1 MKRYRIFGF
10 DFDTRVRSL
19 DPVREEW
26 EERVKVL
33 HRQNQEETLRELR
46 KESGAH
52 RFDEKLQNFRDL
64 GPKPFS
70 VVAFHNRFFAQ
81 ARSAFVHCE
90 YYPALTAV
98 CALGERVLN
107 HLVIGLRH
115 SFKHSRI
122 YKRVYRND
130 SFDNWELPIDA
141 LSQWNVL
148 TPKAEAGFRTLW
160 QRRKDALHFNPET
173 DANDRGLALEA
184 LLVFGRIVE
193 AQFAA
198 IGNLPW
204 LFVSP
209 GEVYVR
215 KAWEQDPF
223 VRLVYL
229 PNALHVGY
237 KHVVTSV
244 FPWIIEDAGPY
255 MDQEVSDDEF
265 SKLRIEFL
273 HER

>member
-10 DFDTRVRSL
+10 DFDMRIHAL
-19 DPVREEW
+19 DPIPDEW
-26 EERVKVL
+26 EEHIKVL
-33 HRQNQEETLRELR
+33 HRQNQEKTIQELRE
-46 KESGAH
+46 EFGTH

-81 ARSAFVHCE
+81 ARAAFVHCD
-90 YYPALTAV
+90 YYPGLTAV
-98 CALGERVLN
+98 SALGERVLN

-115 SFKHSRI
+115 SFKHSEI
-122 YKRVYRND
+122 YKRVYRKD

-141 LSQWNVL
+141 LTQWKVL
-148 TPKAEAGFRTLW
+148 TPEAEAGFRALW

-173 DANDRGLALEA
+173 DANDRALALDA
-184 LLVFGRIVE
+184 LLLFGRIVE

-198 IGNLPW
+198 VGKLPW
-204 LFVSP
+204 LFMTP

-215 KAWEQDPF
+215 NSWEQTPF
-223 VRLVYL
+223 VQLIYL

-237 KHVVTSV
+237 KHMVTSA
-244 FPWIIEDAGPY
+244 FPWRIEDSESYASK
-255 MDQEVSDDEF
+255 EISDDEF
-265 SKLRIEFL
+265 GKLRSEF
-273 HER
+273 